1 MKQPNLSSK
10 FSLAVLASRR
20 YAVRL
25 IVSSI
30 TVIVPLHSVQAQA
43 EQGFQCDTSST
54 IPTTMYH
61 NSQGSQEP
69 WIKWISEHFSGS
81 DWTPLSRCKTV
92 SKRLEAYRQD
102 GKLKYVTLG
111 TEKNQQIICVAS
123 RDNGPCEGIIY
134 TLRPGQDG
142 IAALNNLFAWG
153 SGQQNLDSN
162 YESSVAI
169 PYINVGEKL
178 EQAESN

>member
-1 MKQPNLSSK
+1 MKLPTLKSPRT
-10 FSLAVLASRR
+10 SLTLAI
-20 YAVRL
+20 A
-25 IVSSI
+25 SSI
-30 TVIVPLHSVQAQA
+30 MAASTSTNLAQAQTA
-43 EQGFQCDTSST
+43 KGFTCDVATST
-54 IPTTMYH
+54 PTTMYH
-61 NSQGSQEP
+61 NSQGGKEP
-69 WIKWISEHFSGS
+69 WIKWVSNHFSGS
-81 DWTPLSRCKTV
+81 NWTPLTRCQTV
-92 SKRLEAYRQD
+92 SDRLEEYRLS

-111 TEKNQQIICVAS
+111 MENEQQIICVAS

-162 YESSVAI
+162 YESASTI

-178 EQAESN
+178 LQADGN